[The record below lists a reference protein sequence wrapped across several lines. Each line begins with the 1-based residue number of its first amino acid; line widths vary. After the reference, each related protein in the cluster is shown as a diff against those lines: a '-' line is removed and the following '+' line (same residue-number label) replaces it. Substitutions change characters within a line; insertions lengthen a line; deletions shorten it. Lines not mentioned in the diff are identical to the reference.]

1 MTRLQVAARL
11 GIVGGIWTLLHIY
24 VGAHVLGPAPIT
36 GLPRVLAWGAVLLVA
51 WLPLIALIT
60 ARRTAGE
67 RNGRGFAIRV
77 LDWVAYT
84 AMGLSSLL
92 IVSFFATD
100 LLRLPATATVVLV
113 VVSGAAFLTLLGIVL
128 ARRPRVVRV
137 TVPIADLPSDL
148 AGFRILQLSD
158 LHIGPTIRRRFVDA
172 VVDRANALR
181 PDLVAVTG
189 DVADGLVPDLREHV
203 APLGRLR
210 APHGA
215 YFVTGNHEYY
225 WDVRGWIAE
234 LERLGIEV
242 LSNEHRIVQRGAGR
256 LLLAGVTDLSAASD
270 PAAAVAGAPPSDV
283 RILLAHQPRS
293 AFAAQAAGYDL
304 QLSGHTHGGQYF
316 PFNLLVRLFE
326 PFVAGLHRLEGR
338 SDAPRRGNGGPSRAR
353 DATSERPEAMWLY
366 VSRGTGYWGPPLRLG
381 APSEITLIR
390 LARLTLT
397 P

>member
-1 MTRLQVAARL
+1 MLVRLA
-11 GIVGGIWTLLHIY
+11 IVGSIWTLLNVY
-24 VGAHVLGPAPIT
+24 VGAHVLGPAP
-36 GLPRVLAWGAVLLVA
+36 LAGWMRAVAWAGVVLLA
-51 WLPLIALIT
+51 WLPLVAMFT
-60 ARRTAGE
+60 ARRE
-67 RNGRGFAIRV
+67 RIHASGLLTRV
-77 LDWVAYT
+77 LDWAAYI

-92 IVSFFATD
+92 IVSFFVVD
-100 LLRLPATATVVLV
+100 LLRVPDSAHVVWTVL
-113 VVSGAAFLTLLGIVL
+113 GAAAVVTVLGIVL

-172 VVDRANALR
+172 VVDRANALQ

-203 APLGRLR
+203 APLGRLKS
-210 APHGA
+210 PHGTF
-215 YFVTGNHEYY
+215 FVTGNHEYY

-234 LERLGIEV
+234 LKRLGLEV
-242 LSNEHRIVQRGAGR
+242 LTNEHRIVQHGAGR

-270 PAAAVAGAPPSDV
+270 PVAAAAGAPPSDV
-283 RILLAHQPRS
+283 RVLLAHQPRS

-316 PFNLLVRLFE
+316 PFNLLVRLFQ
-326 PFVAGLHRLEGR
+326 PFVAGLHRLE
-338 SDAPRRGNGGPSRAR
+338 S
-353 DATSERPEAMWLY
+353 MWLY

-381 APSEITLIR
+381 APAEITLLELQPSPR
-390 LARLTLT
+390 
-397 P
+397 

>member
-1 MTRLQVAARL
+1 LSKLQFVARL
-11 GIVGGIWTLLHIY
+11 GIVGGLWTLLNVY
-24 VGAHVLGPAPIT
+24 VGAHLLGPAPLA
-36 GLPRVLAWGAVLLVA
+36 GVPRVVAWGAVVLVS
-51 WLPLIALIT
+51 WLPLVALAT
-60 ARRTAGE
+60 ARRETDGSHDQ
-67 RNGRGFAIRV
+67 GSLIRL
-77 LDWVAYT
+77 LDWAAYT

-92 IVSFFATD
+92 IVAFFVTD
-100 LLRLPATATVVLV
+100 LLRLPASARVVLV
-113 VVSGAAFLTLLGIVL
+113 VVSGAALLTLVGIVL

-181 PDLVAVTG
+181 PDLIAVTG
-189 DVADGLVPDLREHV
+189 DVADGLVPELREHV
-203 APLGRLR
+203 APLGRLQ
-210 APHGA
+210 APYGS

-234 LERLGIEV
+234 LRRLGMEV
-242 LSNEHRIVQRGAGR
+242 LSNEHRLVQRGAGR

-283 RILLAHQPRS
+283 RVLLAHQPRS

-316 PFNLLVRLFE
+316 PFNLLVRLFQ
-326 PFVAGLHRLEGR
+326 PFVAGLHRLE
-338 SDAPRRGNGGPSRAR
+338 S
-353 DATSERPEAMWLY
+353 MWLY

-381 APSEITLIR
+381 APAEITLLELQPSPR
-390 LARLTLT
+390 
-397 P
+397 